1 MRRASSPAAATLSL
15 TGPGGR
21 ALCEPWQLATFPGRD
36 EQPQKARILFF
47 TCAGGHEA
55 LTFLPT
61 AVRNRLFRRALS
73 FQPDAA
79 VANGDHIY
87 WDQLS
92 PFAASYNTP
101 EALALAGG
109 KFDRSGLVLGSENET
124 ILKRI
129 GAAQIVSI
137 YKTEFR
143 SVP

>member
-1 MRRASSPAAATLSL
+1 AGGSGDRRGEYRQFNATGLQAGRRYTLSL

-79 VANGDHIY
+79 AAHRGHVY
-87 WDQLS
+87 LDQPS
-92 PFAASYNTP
+92 PFSGPLNTP
-101 EALALAGG
+101 PTSAPARG
-109 KFDRSGLVLGSENET
+109 K
-124 ILKRI
+124 
-129 GAAQIVSI
+129 
-137 YKTEFR
+137 
-143 SVP
+143 